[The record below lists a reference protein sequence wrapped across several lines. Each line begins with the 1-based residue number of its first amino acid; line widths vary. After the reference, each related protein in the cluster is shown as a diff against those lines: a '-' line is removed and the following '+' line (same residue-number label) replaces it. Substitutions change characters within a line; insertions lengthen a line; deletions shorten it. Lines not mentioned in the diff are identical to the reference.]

1 MKKIVSFLLLLIL
14 ITSHSCNKDDNKNS
28 LSSTEKEL
36 VFPYEGGKKVA
47 SISTT
52 APLTSVQFEKADW
65 IDITTREGVANN
77 IFATFNVTSES
88 DVERA
93 DTVIVSAENA
103 SSIFISVKQE
113 GANLELSASL
123 QNLTID
129 GTYRTRPI
137 VINSTSPSWE
147 LKTDEEW
154 ILIDRKKGGEGK
166 TDVTLKFLENDE
178 DAERIGIIYLTG
190 KGAPKSSIEI
200 TQKPLPTYPDYN
212 VSPKEPD
219 MTGMESSAVEIASK
233 IKIGWNIGNTLEAIG
248 GETAWGN
255 PKVTDN
261 LIKLVKE
268 NGFNAIRIP
277 VSWNQYLEN
286 AETAKIKDSWMNRVK
301 EVVDYCIDNDMYVVM
316 NIHWDGGWMENNCT
330 PEKSKSVNKKLR
342 AFWQQIATHF
352 RDYDERLLFASA
364 NEPNVDNSVQMEVLM
379 SYYDTF
385 IQAVRETGGKN
396 SYRTLVVQGPSTD
409 IELTYN
415 LMKSL
420 PKDLTKDRMMAEIHY
435 YTPYPFCLMTNDE
448 SWGKMSYF
456 WGADNHST
464 SLPERNSKFGEEVE
478 MSNLL
483 RKMKTKFVDNGIP
496 VIMGEFAAIKRTNLK
511 GEDLELHLQSRN
523 YFLKYLMEKS
533 KENGILPFY
542 WDAGNMGENASALF
556 DRRQC
561 SVYDQ
566 DALDALMEGIE

>member
-166 TDVTLKFLENDE
+166 TDVTLKFSENDE
-178 DAERIGIIYLTG
+178 ETER
-190 KGAPKSSIEI
+190 
-200 TQKPLPTYPDYN
+200 
-212 VSPKEPD
+212 V
-219 MTGMESSAVEIASK
+219 
-233 IKIGWNIGNTLEAIG
+233 
-248 GETAWGN
+248 
-255 PKVTDN
+255 
-261 LIKLVKE
+261 
-268 NGFNAIRIP
+268 
-277 VSWNQYLEN
+277 
-286 AETAKIKDSWMNRVK
+286 
-301 EVVDYCIDNDMYVVM
+301 
-316 NIHWDGGWMENNCT
+316 
-330 PEKSKSVNKKLR
+330 
-342 AFWQQIATHF
+342 
-352 RDYDERLLFASA
+352 
-364 NEPNVDNSVQMEVLM
+364 
-379 SYYDTF
+379 
-385 IQAVRETGGKN
+385 
-396 SYRTLVVQGPSTD
+396 
-409 IELTYN
+409 
-415 LMKSL
+415 
-420 PKDLTKDRMMAEIHY
+420 
-435 YTPYPFCLMTNDE
+435 
-448 SWGKMSYF
+448 
-456 WGADNHST
+456 
-464 SLPERNSKFGEEVE
+464 
-478 MSNLL
+478 
-483 RKMKTKFVDNGIP
+483 
-496 VIMGEFAAIKRTNLK
+496 
-511 GEDLELHLQSRN
+511 
-523 YFLKYLMEKS
+523 
-533 KENGILPFY
+533 
-542 WDAGNMGENASALF
+542 
-556 DRRQC
+556 
-561 SVYDQ
+561 
-566 DALDALMEGIE
+566 